1 MALRR
6 TLDIRSLDRLRLEK
20 LHPGATTELSWL
32 IKLPIGTDEAAAR
45 VSTVSKRVYALA
57 LIDP

>member
-6 TLDIRSLDRLRLEK
+6 TFDIRALDRLRLEK
-20 LHPGATTELSWL
+20 LHPGATTKLSWL
-32 IKLPIGTDEAAAR
+32 IKQAIGTDEAAAR
-45 VSTVSKRVYALA
+45 ISAVSKRVHALA